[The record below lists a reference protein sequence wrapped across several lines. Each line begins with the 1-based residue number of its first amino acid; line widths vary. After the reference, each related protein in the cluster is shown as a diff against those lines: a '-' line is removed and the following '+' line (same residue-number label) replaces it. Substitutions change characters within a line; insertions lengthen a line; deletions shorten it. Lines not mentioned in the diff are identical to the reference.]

1 MKSLLPFI
9 CFLIARI
16 QPSFVENEIKK
27 TDNET
32 RELTNAVDQ
41 KNVTDNLVL
50 MVSHLTNLVIE
61 QEKTMANFYTKV
73 MNKLEKQE
81 EILSL
86 LFKKRSKST
95 QSNSSTKSVS
105 SPPTATQPPPSPEP
119 QLTTSGSAWSYSNLS
134 WSGDHPSCGIESQS
148 PVNLHT
154 VDVVLRDHKQ
164 PISFSS
170 YDQINED
177 TCKLVNTGNTATLL
191 LTNTTSPQPTMTQG
205 PLNSTE
211 YHFIQAVFHWGSN
224 DSVGSEHTVRDT
236 AYSMEMQLI
245 HQSSSQEETK
255 LAVASFLFEISQN
268 DNPFIAPIIE
278 SLASIKGEGS
288 KVELNAL
295 KHVNTSALAIRD
307 EINDDTPEAM
317 DTFSMDLLIQD
328 STSGPYFTYSGSL
341 TYPPCTE
348 VKQYIVFR
356 TPLDISSVQL
366 DQFRS
371 LLNQDGKKMVNNFRP
386 VQPLGNRVLA
396 FTM

>member
-1 MKSLLPFI
+1 MKGLPLI
-9 CFLIARI
+9 CFLFASI
-16 QPSFVENEIKK
+16 QPSVAENEIKK
-27 TDNET
+27 TGNET
-32 RELTNAVDQ
+32 PELTNAVDQ
-41 KNVTDNLVL
+41 KNVADDLAS

-73 MNKLEKQE
+73 MNKLDKQE

-95 QSNSSTKSVS
+95 SKSVS
-105 SPPTATQPPPSPEP
+105 SPPTATQPTTSPEP
-119 QLTTSGSAWSYSNLS
+119 QLTTTGSAWSYSNLIS

-154 VDVVLRDHKQ
+154 VDVVLKDHKQ
-164 PISFSS
+164 PITFSS
-170 YDQINED
+170 YDQINKD
-177 TCKLVNTGNTATLL
+177 TCKLVNNGNTATLL

-211 YHFIQAVFHWGSN
+211 YHFTQAVFHWGSN
-224 DSVGSEHTVRDT
+224 DGVGSEHTVRDT

-245 HQSSSQEETK
+245 HQSSLQEETK
-255 LAVASFLFEISQN
+255 LVVASFLFEISQD
-268 DNPFIAPIIE
+268 DNPFITPIIE
-278 SLASIKGEGS
+278 SLASIKVAGS
-288 KVELNAL
+288 EVELNAL
-295 KHVNTSALAIRD
+295 NNANASALAISD
-307 EINDDTPEAM
+307 EINDETPEAM

-366 DQFRS
+366 EQFRT
-371 LLNQDGKKMVNNFRP
+371 LLKQDGKKIVNNFRP
-386 VQPLGNRVLA
+386 VQPLGKRLLE